1 VQEVQQIVGI
11 LPGGIE
17 TNDEVNRAVVLDDML
32 QALSQLG
39 VTTGRNL
46 REKDIAPGRQPRG
59 SSANVGRRGSL

>member
-39 VTTGRNL
+39 VTTGRL
-46 REKDIAPGRQPRG
+46 GERQLGCGRLQVVAQESSVVRIA
-59 SSANVGRRGSL
+59 